1 MFRGAKFQNLKA
13 FIATKQTKGR
23 KSVWYDLVPSAG
35 KKI

>member
-13 FIATKQTKGR
+13 FIARKQTKGR